1 MVAYKTLVSAMRI
14 CGDLWVL
21 VGVVWLAF
29 ALRRKP
35 TQQRESLVSRLKYSI
50 PTILAFFLLFS
61 RDIPFDWLYI
71 KTMPDLL
78 AIRIIGVALTAIG
91 IGFAIWAR
99 VYIGENWS
107 GIVTVKVG
115 HELVRTGPYT
125 WVRHPIYSGLLLAAV
140 GTGLVGGEPRGL
152 IAVIVLWLGLWM
164 KSRVE
169 EEFML
174 KTFGSAYTEYS
185 RSTGA
190 LIPRF
195 HH

>member
-1 MVAYKTLVSAMRI
+1 MRI
-14 CGDLWVL
+14 CADLWMFL
-21 VGVVWLAF
+21 GVVWLAF
-29 ALRRKP
+29 AMRRKP
-35 TQQRESLVSRLKYSI
+35 TQQRESLVSRLKYSV

-78 AIRIIGVALTAIG
+78 AIKIIGVALTAIG

-115 HELVRTGPYT
+115 HELVRSGPYA
-125 WVRHPIYSGLLLAAV
+125 WVRHPIYSGLLLAAF
-140 GTGLVGGEPRGL
+140 GTALVRGEPRGL
-152 IAVIVLWLGLWM
+152 IAVIVLWLGFWM

-174 KTFGSAYTEYS
+174 QTFGPAYKEYS